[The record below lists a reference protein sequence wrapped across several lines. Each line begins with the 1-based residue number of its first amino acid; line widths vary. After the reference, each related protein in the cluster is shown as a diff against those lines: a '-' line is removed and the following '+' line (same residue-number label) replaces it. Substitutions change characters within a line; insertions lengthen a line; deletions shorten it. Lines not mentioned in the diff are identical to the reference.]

1 MGDLLE
7 QSWFWWAVLVV
18 VGLPVLTIALTELN
32 AHLVRRR
39 SSMAGPVQT
48 LRLYVLPLGALLVL
62 LTQIPN
68 SIIPNDGS
76 GVRIVATV
84 FGFLVLVFILSG
96 LNTALFLN
104 ATEGSWRRRMPSIF
118 VDIARIV
125 IIAIGLAF
133 LFSFVWGADVGGLFA
148 ALGVTSIVLGLA
160 LQTAV
165 GSIIAGLLLLF
176 EQPFQLGDWLS
187 TSSAE
192 GRVVEVNWRAVHI
205 DTGNGITIIPNSS
218 LAADAFTNLS
228 RPTIAYT
235 ETIATTFSKDD
246 PPQAVIEMLDGVAR
260 GLTLVPPG
268 REPSTVTT
276 GAGGYQTS
284 LPLTTFADAA
294 TARAQF
300 LTRVWYAARRRNL
313 GLDGADIWKGEST
326 ADVLAVLE
334 RVARVLSLP
343 ADRLAELATR
353 MDLERY
359 ADGEVIEA
367 TGSVPDAMRYIASG
381 RISLRRPVPG
391 GGELTVLQLNDGDY
405 LGQTALTRTTVDH
418 SAVAAGQVDVL
429 VVPAEVLDDL
439 VRADHRLAREL
450 GRQLDQRR
458 ELLLDPEAAS
468 PGRRPAAR

>member
-1 MGDLLE
+1 
-7 QSWFWWAVLVV
+7 VVV
-18 VGLPVLTIALTELN
+18 VGLPVLTIALTQLN

-76 GVRIVATV
+76 GVRIVATI

-96 LNTALFLN
+96 LNTALCLN
-104 ATEGSWRRRMPSIF
+104 ASEGSWRRRMPSIF

-125 IIAIGLAF
+125 LIAIGLGF
-133 LFSFVWGADVGGLFA
+133 LFSFVWGADVGGPFA

-187 TSSAE
+187 TSAAE
-192 GRVVEVNWRAVHI
+192 GRVVEVVHI
-205 DTGNGITIIPNSS
+205 DTGLGITIIPNSS
-218 LAADAFTNLS
+218 LAAEAFTNLS

-235 ETIATTFSKDD
+235 ETIATTFGKDD
-246 PPQAVIEMLDGVAR
+246 RLQAVVELLDGVAR

-300 LTRVWYAARRRNL
+300 LTWILYAARRHNL
-313 GLDGADIWKGEST
+313 GLDGADIWQGEST
-326 ADVLAVLE
+326 ADVATVLE

-367 TGSVPDAMRYIASG
+367 AGIVPDAMRYLASG
-381 RISLRRPVPG
+381 R
-391 GGELTVLQLNDGDY
+391 
-405 LGQTALTRTTVDH
+405 
-418 SAVAAGQVDVL
+418 
-429 VVPAEVLDDL
+429 
-439 VRADHRLAREL
+439 
-450 GRQLDQRR
+450 
-458 ELLLDPEAAS
+458 
-468 PGRRPAAR
+468 